1 MAAGKHVPASVQRGL
16 AMARKNLR
24 RAPEII
30 AARSKNIQL
39 RNEMIHARMAEE
51 LRTKAVLKQAEAA
64 RLGYKDGL
72 LRDNEQFK
80 AGVRDMISQSLG
92 ELRGTLGVPVEELR
106 AKIIDLHNEEVVT
119 PRAPPLPPA
128 PLLWRKLAQE
138 QHSTGLTRP

>member
-1 MAAGKHVPASVQRGL
+1 MAAGGKHVPASVKRGL
-16 AMARKNLR
+16 DMARKNLR

-72 LRDNEQFK
+72 MRDNDAFK
-80 AGVRDMISQSLG
+80 KGVREMMAQSLG
-92 ELRGTLGVPVEELR
+92 ELRGPQ
-106 AKIIDLHNEEVVT
+106 
-119 PRAPPLPPA
+119 
-128 PLLWRKLAQE
+128 LAIE
-138 QHSTGLTRP
+138 RGMNFHL